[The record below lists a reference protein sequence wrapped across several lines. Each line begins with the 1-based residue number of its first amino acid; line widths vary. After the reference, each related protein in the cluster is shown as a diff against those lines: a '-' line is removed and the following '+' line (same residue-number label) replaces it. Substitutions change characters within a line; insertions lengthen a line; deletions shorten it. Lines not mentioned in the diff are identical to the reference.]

1 MELPEQSEDQIDII
15 SKLHDTNVS
24 VSAIPGSGKT
34 TTSLHIALAFSSLNI
49 LLLTYNTRLKL
60 ETRSKVKLLGI
71 RNMEVHSFHSFCVK
85 YYKHNCF
92 TDYELL
98 QVLKKNLRVKKPI
111 AYDMIIIDECQDVSP
126 TYYELICKIVSNNFE
141 QPKICV
147 LGDRYQSIFK
157 FNNAD
162 ERFLI
167 HSDKVFAFNNLGWQT
182 GNLSVSYRLTHQM
195 ASFLNNCIL
204 GYDRINGCKNG
215 NNVRYIVCDCFGNKY
230 GMRGVNRPLREVQ
243 HYLEHYE
250 PEDIFILAPSVKSSK
265 TPVRV
270 LANEL
275 SSKLHIPLFV
285 QTNDDERI
293 DEDIVRGKM
302 VCSTFHSVKGLERP
316 VVIVFGLDASYF
328 KFYKKDADVNECPN
342 EIYVALS
349 RGIECLSILH
359 HRGNQFIQF
368 LDKDR
373 LEDNTDYEN
382 RTGLALERNR
392 ENMTLNVDV
401 TTLTRHLPTEVLSKA
416 TEFFTTEIVQP
427 AGDLIDIPVKTQQ
440 GELFENVSEI
450 TGTAVPSYYEYVMT
464 GKMMIYDVIKSN
476 KLLDYVVEDISTANL
491 LELSNEYCAYK
502 TDYNYKLNQI
512 SDYSWLDKG
521 NLDACVARLR
531 ECISE
536 NAQFEIG
543 IKDSGQSIMSR
554 KVVGF
559 IDCID
564 ESSVWEFKCVQKVEY
579 EHLIQLAAYAYLW
592 NNERVRLNISRI
604 FRYYLLNILT
614 GEIWRLDASV
624 SNLERMIEYLIYAKY
639 GNKFA
644 VTDEVFLKRAKRIRA
659 KYYDN
664 DVKIDGLDDVLDEAD
679 EEAEEIYK
687 ERIIPKPKKEDMLDD
702 LEDNMKIDDFF
713 GPPKKKKGTKKSKSA
728 KSTTKKSGKTL
739 KKKG

>member
-1 MELPEQSEDQIDII
+1 MELPEQSEDQNDII
-15 SKLHDTNVS
+15 AKLNDSNVS

-34 TTSLHIALAFSSLNI
+34 TTSLHIALAFPSVNI

-60 ETRSKVKLLGI
+60 ETRTKVKLLNI
-71 RNMEVHSFHSFCVK
+71 QNMEVHSFHSFCVK

-98 QVLKKNLRVKKPI
+98 QVLKNNLRPKKSL
-111 AYDMIIIDECQDVSP
+111 AYDMVIVDECQDVSP
-126 TYYELICKIVSNNFE
+126 TYYELICKIVSDNLGC
-141 QPKICV
+141 PKICV

-162 ERFLI
+162 ERYLI
-167 HSDKVFAFNNLGWQT
+167 HSDKVFAYNELGWQT

-195 ASFLNNCIL
+195 ANFLNNCIL
-204 GYDRINGCKNG
+204 GYNRINGCKNG
-215 NNVRYIVCDCFGNKY
+215 DKVRYIVCDCFGNKY
-230 GMRGVNRPLREVQ
+230 GMRGINRPLREVQ
-243 HYLEHYE
+243 YYLERYA

-275 SSKLHIPLFV
+275 SSKLHVPLFV

-368 LDKDR
+368 LDKDS
-373 LEDNTDYEN
+373 LEQNTEYEN
-382 RTGLALERNR
+382 KTGLSLERNR

-401 TTLTRHLPTEVLSKA
+401 TALTRHLPTEVLSKA

-427 AGDLIDIPVKTQQ
+427 AGELIDIPVKTEQ

-450 TGTAVPSYYEYVMT
+450 TGTAVPSYYEYTRT
-464 GKMMIYDVIKSN
+464 GKMMIYNVIKKI
-476 KLLDYVVEDISTANL
+476 KLLDYVIDDISTENL
-491 LELSNEYCAYK
+491 LELANEYCAYK
-502 TDYNYKLNQI
+502 TEYNYKLNQI
-512 SDYSWLDKG
+512 SDYSWLSKS
-521 NLDACVARLR
+521 NLDACVARLH

-536 NAQFEIG
+536 DAQFEIG
-543 IKDSGQSIMSR
+543 VKDTEQSIMSR
-554 KVVGF
+554 KVIGY

-564 ESSVWEFKCVQKVEY
+564 SSSVWEFKCVKKIDH
-579 EHLIQLAAYAYLW
+579 EHFIQLAAYAYLW
-592 NNERVRLNISRI
+592 NNERIRLNIDRT

-614 GEIWRLDASV
+614 GEIWRLDATV
-624 SNLERMIEYLIYAKY
+624 SNLKRMVEYLIYAKY
-639 GNKFA
+639 GSKFD
-644 VTDEVFLKRAKRIRA
+644 VTDEVFLKRAARIRA
-659 KYYDN
+659 KYDGN
-664 DVKIDGLDDVLDEAD
+664 GVEGLDDIEDTKPSGKAN
-679 EEAEEIYK
+679 K
-687 ERIIPKPKKEDMLDD
+687 EHKVAKPRKEDMLDD

-713 GPPKKKKGTKKSKSA
+713 VSSKKKKGKKTKPLKK
-728 KSTTKKSGKTL
+728 TTALKKTTVL
-739 KKKG
+739 KKKSSK